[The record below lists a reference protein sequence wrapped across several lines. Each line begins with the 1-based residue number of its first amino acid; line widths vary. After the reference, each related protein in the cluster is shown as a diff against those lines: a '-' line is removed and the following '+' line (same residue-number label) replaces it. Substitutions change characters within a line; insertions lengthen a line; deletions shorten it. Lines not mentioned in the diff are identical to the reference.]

1 MVKKVSNN
9 ITNSIY
15 PINRIINRNKGI
27 EILIIIAGILIL
39 ISLAVGISKTI
50 ALIGLCLA
58 FFVII
63 HTLLKL
69 SAIFKP
75 WSKTYVKS
83 DSNYKPYVSIHVACK
98 SEPAEVV
105 IKTVEAL
112 TKLKYSKYEVVVI
125 NSNSLDRENWEKIQK
140 YVISCGKNFKFIHL
154 DKVAGF
160 KAGALNYL
168 NAHGMDK
175 TAEIAAI
182 VDCDYIV
189 TPDFLNKTVGYFK
202 DPRIGIVQA
211 PQDYYNIN
219 QYNVGLFYEYRSFFR
234 LVMHQAQ
241 RLNLVT
247 FTGTMGLI
255 RAELLNKG
263 LKWNEWC
270 ITEDVEAGTYI
281 NSIGYKGVYV
291 DKSLGKGLM
300 PFDYASIIKQ
310 RQRWAYGNMQI
321 IRKDLFHVIVNNGLS
336 IKQKIA
342 FLAQL
347 ATWFHFE
354 LIIAYIYLCI
364 SIIRA
369 FGYSGEYIV
378 FTNNLMLYLLAF
390 SLIGNLIY
398 FVVGMRKDTS
408 VFNSIKAFL
417 THYGLLYVMSTS
429 WLICLF
435 GRKLGFNVT
444 KKEKQSNKIP
454 FSQYYHEFTIAI
466 ILIIGLGITIA
477 SGNEMRLDL
486 IVIPIFA
493 IIELLGI
500 IYLYRAFIESY
511 RLPN

>member
-1 MVKKVSNN
+1 MIKKTQNN
-9 ITNSIY
+9 ITSSIY
-15 PINRIINRNKGI
+15 PINQKTEMIRKAEVLFVVLGLLTIGIISFGI
-27 EILIIIAGILIL
+27 VQTILF
-39 ISLAVGISKTI
+39 ISLI
-50 ALIGLCLA
+50 LA
-58 FFVII
+58 FFVVT

-69 SAIFKP
+69 TSIFTP

-83 DSNYKPYVSIHVACK
+83 DPNYKPYVSIHVACK
-98 SEPAEVV
+98 SEPADVV
-105 IKTVEAL
+105 IKTVQAL
-112 TKLKYSKYEVVVI
+112 TELRYSNYEVVVI
-125 NSNSLDRENWEKIQK
+125 NSNSLDSDNWQKIRK
-140 YVISCGKNFKFIHL
+140 YVISCGKNYKFIHL

-175 TAEIAAI
+175 SAEIAAI

-189 TPDFLNKTVGYFK
+189 SPDFLNQTVGYFK
-202 DPRIGIVQA
+202 DKRIGIVQA
-211 PQDYYNIN
+211 PQNYYNKN
-219 QYNVGLFYEYRSFFR
+219 RYNVGLFYEYRSFFR

-321 IRKDLFHVIVNNGLS
+321 IRKDLFHVVVNHGLS

-354 LIIAYIYLCI
+354 LIIASLYLLTATLI
-364 SIIRA
+364 T
-369 FGYSGEYIV
+369 FGNKADNLV
-378 FTNNLMLYLLAF
+378 LANNLMIYLLVF
-390 SLIGNLIY
+390 SLLGNLIY
-398 FVVGMRKDTS
+398 FVVGMRKDCS
-408 VFNSIKAFL
+408 ILNSLKAFL
-417 THYGLLYVMSTS
+417 THYGLLYVMSSS
-429 WLICLF
+429 WLICLL
-435 GRKLGFNVT
+435 GHNLGFNVT
-444 KKEKQSNKIP
+444 KKEKQSNGIP
-454 FSQYYHEFTIAI
+454 IEQYYREFTVAILLLIGLIITLLRGNICFLNLAI
-466 ILIIGLGITIA
+466 IMIFIVVELMGI
-477 SGNEMRLDL
+477 S
-486 IVIPIFA
+486 
-493 IIELLGI
+493 
-500 IYLYRAFIESY
+500 YLYRAFVGSY
-511 RLPN
+511 RLSK